1 MPPSKWESAVA
12 KSTLEKVIGELL
24 IQRYRELVEQP
35 LPPLILQLLRKLNSA
50 GDDEASEEERP
61 RPMKAD
67 LFLPDDAS
75 EDGRADC

>member
-1 MPPSKWESAVA
+1 MPPSKLESAVA

-24 IQRYRELVEQP
+24 IQRYQELVEQP